1 MKETFEN
8 LKTKIKSLK
17 QKLYNIRNDFQR
29 KRLLLKE
36 LLCNLEIALEN
47 TFMTSISEN
56 NEEKNKQMML
66 LFELHEQ

>member
-8 LKTKIKSLK
+8 LKTKTKNLK

-47 TFMTSISEN
+47 TFMKSIS
-56 NEEKNKQMML
+56 
-66 LFELHEQ
+66 